1 MKDAKESYGIM
12 PFATSADEREWWVIR
27 NRGMKVM
34 HILRTKEEAFD
45 KALYHNKG
53 LGIPAV
59 WVMGL
64 CAKNGRWVEASHSS
78 YAVQVKGS

>member
-12 PFATSADEREWWVIR
+12 PFARPAETEWWVIR

-34 HILRTKEEAFD
+34 HRLPAKEEAFN
-45 KALYHNKG
+45 KALCHNKG

-59 WVMGL
+59 WVMSL
-64 CAKNGRWVEASHSS
+64 CAKNGRLVEASHPS